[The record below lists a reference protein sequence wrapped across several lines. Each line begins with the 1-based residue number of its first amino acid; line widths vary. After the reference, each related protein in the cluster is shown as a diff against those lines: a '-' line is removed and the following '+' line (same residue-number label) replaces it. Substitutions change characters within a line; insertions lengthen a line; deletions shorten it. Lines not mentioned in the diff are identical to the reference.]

1 MRAIFLG
8 AWPICCPGPPESL
21 VVPTCIGTQAHREQV
36 LSEKRPPFPR
46 IQAIDGRP
54 HFAKLSIDDGK
65 QEEIAA
71 IDPDFEWDVA
81 PVPDGMS

>member
-1 MRAIFLG
+1 MLSVRQRTNNCRKL
-8 AWPICCPGPPESL
+8 
-21 VVPTCIGTQAHREQV
+21 IG
-36 LSEKRPPFPR
+36 L
-46 IQAIDGRP
+46 QAIDGRP

>member
-1 MRAIFLG
+1 MSTIALSS
-8 AWPICCPGPPESL
+8 PPEEADEHGL
-21 VVPTCIGTQAHREQV
+21 IKGNEPIGYGV
-36 LSEKRPPFPR
+36 DCVYV
-46 IQAIDGRP
+46 QAIDGRP

-71 IDPDFEWDVA
+71 IDPDFEWSIA

>member
-1 MRAIFLG
+1 MQPTWGQTKQKQAIG
-8 AWPICCPGPPESL
+8 S
-21 VVPTCIGTQAHREQV
+21 
-36 LSEKRPPFPR
+36 
-46 IQAIDGRP
+46 QAIDGRP